1 MALPRRCLAAVGQ
14 MTATS
19 CREANFAACAT
30 MARDASARGAAV
42 LFLPECFHFIG
53 GGSDGLD
60 NTDIAEP
67 LSGPA
72 MVRYAALAKTHRIWL
87 SLGGFQY
94 RSEPADMP
102 RNTHV
107 VIDSEGTLRAS
118 YDKMHL
124 FDVEIPSQGV
134 SLHESESTRGG
145 RDVVVVRGTPVGA
158 LGLSI
163 CYDLRFP
170 QLYQALARVS
180 NGVQHGISMALPA
193 ATQTVRYRLSCSG
206 RRPGARRP
214 GCIHSADGLGPLGGP
229 AASESDRDAV
239 LRDCCRAG
247 ELEGAQERAL
257 SLDSRGE
264 LWSAGGP
271 AQRHARLLRPRLHH

>member
-1 MALPRRCLAAVGQ
+1 
-14 MTATS
+14 
-19 CREANFAACAT
+19 

-53 GGSDGLD
+53 GGADGLD

-67 LSGPA
+67 LCGPA
-72 MVRYAALAKTHRIWL
+72 RLRYAALAKTHGIWL
-87 SLGGFQY
+87 SLGGFQH
-94 RSEPADMP
+94 RSEPTEMP

-107 VIDSEGTLRAS
+107 VIDSDGTLRAS

-124 FDVEIPSQGV
+124 FDVEIPSQGI

-145 RDVVVVRGTPVGA
+145 RDVVVVSGTPVGA

-180 NGVQHGISMALPA
+180 CACSFTPMDLHVGSRTVHFVLSTLPYRQVPKCSPSLRHSQYRRDRP
-193 ATQTVRYRLSCSG
+193 TGRSCCVRGRL
-206 RRPGARRP
+206 RR
-214 GCIHSADGLGPLGGP
+214 S
-229 AASESDRDAV
+229 V
-239 LRDCCRAG
+239 T
-247 ELEGAQERAL
+247 
-257 SLDSRGE
+257 
-264 LWSAGGP
+264 
-271 AQRHARLLRPRLHH
+271 